1 MKIFRLSFLLI
12 LTVGS
17 SAFADSVDRLVYSKC
32 DKGFLTI
39 ALTSVTNYK
48 MGESDRVVGLL
59 RLWEFADEGK
69 IKCQSEDRSFSIIVS
84 GYYPAQARGMCGG
97 EDSAKFRLV
106 ETKSNAVVRET
117 WIRGSHGLRCHA
129 TDRQIRMGNGIFSVC
144 SRPAKLN
151 RDPTLLDMTGFDCI
165 DLVER

>member
-1 MKIFRLSFLLI
+1 MKIFRLSFLLM

-17 SAFADSVDRLVYSKC
+17 SAFADTVDSLVYSKC

-39 ALTSVTNYK
+39 ALTSVVNYK
-48 MGESDRVVGLL
+48 MDESDRVVGL
-59 RLWEFADEGK
+59 RSLWEFADEEK
-69 IKCQSEDRSFSIIVS
+69 IECQSEDRSFSIIV
-84 GYYPAQARGMCGG
+84 GGDYP
-97 EDSAKFRLV
+97 AKFRLV
-106 ETKSNAVVRET
+106 ETKGNTVVRET
-117 WIRGSHGLRCHA
+117 WLRASHGSRFHA